1 MLLELIKNP
10 VLVSVAVMLIL
21 SALRLNVVF
30 SLVISATVGGFC
42 AGMDGEAIM
51 KAFTSGLK
59 EGAVVAFSYAMLGAF
74 SIAISRSGITEVLV
88 KMLFRKL
95 NKEVTPKNILV
106 FKYLLLAI
114 LTLAAI
120 SSQNVIPVHIAF
132 IPVLIP
138 PMLALFDKL
147 KLDRRMVACILTF
160 GLITP
165 YMFMPFGFGQIY
177 LNEILIKGICSNG
190 LQVTPDMAPKA
201 MLIPA
206 LGMVAGLLIAVFFSY
221 RKERDYSTVSGNGES
236 FAAPS
241 QGSKADEKKIN
252 ALSIGAAVVAIAVA
266 LAGQIWLNSLVI
278 AALGGVLVFVIAGVI
293 SLRDTQDVFTKGVY
307 LMGGIGIVMIA
318 ANGFAGVLKA
328 TGTIDTLV
336 RLLSSGFGGHKGI
349 AVFFMLFIGLVIT
362 MGIGSSFSTV
372 PLIAAIY
379 VPLCIK
385 LGISP
390 LAAVAIVGVAGALG
404 DAGSPVSESVLAPT
418 AGLNADGKHDH
429 IYDSTIPTFLHYNL
443 PLLAAGWIAGMVL

>member
-1 MLLELIKNP
+1 MFMDLIKNP
-10 VLVSVAVMLIL
+10 VLISVVIMLIL

-30 SLVISATVGGFC
+30 ALVISATAGGFL
-42 AGMDGEAIM
+42 AGMDGNAIM
-51 KAFTSGLK
+51 KAFNSGLTN
-59 EGAVVAFSYAMLGAF
+59 GAQIAFSYAMLGAF
-74 SIAISRSGITEVLV
+74 SIAISRSGITELLAQQLFKCLKKEASSKNVFLFKYVLIV
-88 KMLFRKL
+88 
-95 NKEVTPKNILV
+95 ILV
-106 FKYLLLAI
+106 
-114 LTLAAI
+114 LAAI
-120 SSQNVIPVHIAF
+120 SSQNIIPVHIAF
-132 IPVLIP
+132 ILVLIP
-138 PMLALFDKL
+138 PLLPLFDKL

-177 LNEILIKGICSNG
+177 LNEILIKGICSSG
-190 LQVTPDMAPKA
+190 LQVTNAMAPEA

-206 LGMVAGLLIAVFFSY
+206 LGMTAGLLIAIFISY
-221 RKERDYSTVSGNGES
+221 RKPRTYGEEQTGQTAEETEVKEVKVKPLNVI
-236 FAAPS
+236 AAL
-241 QGSKADEKKIN
+241 I
-252 ALSIGAAVVAIAVA
+252 AIAVA
-266 LAGQIWLNSLVI
+266 LAGQIMLDSLVI
-278 AALGGVLVFVIAGVI
+278 AALAGVLVFVISGVI
-293 SLRDTQDVFTKGVY
+293 SMKDTQDIFTKGVY

-336 RLLSSGFGGHKGI
+336 KLLASGIGAQKGVAI
-349 AVFFMLFIGLVIT
+349 FFMLFIGLVIT

-390 LAAVAIVGVAGALG
+390 LATVAIVGVAGALG
-404 DAGSPVSESVLAPT
+404 DAGSPVSESVLGPS

-429 IYDSTIPTFLHYNL
+429 IYDSTIPTFIHYNL